1 MAGATDICMVETN
14 GIPHLPI
21 IVGGVAKAL
30 VHSSRI
36 PVTLIKASNKGEKG
50 TAAGTLEGAGKAGST
65 PTSPKLK
72 AFSSRIKGLLSQHS
86 GHGYQP
92 LPVTSRKDAAPAS
105 CQGGGLR
112 VV

>member
-1 MAGATDICMVETN
+1 MVETN

-30 VHSSRI
+30 VHNSRI

-50 TAAGTLEGAGKAGST
+50 AALEAPGKAGSL

-86 GHGYQP
+86 GPGYQP
-92 LPVTSRKDAAPAS
+92 LPVGS
-105 CQGGGLR
+105 
-112 VV
+112 